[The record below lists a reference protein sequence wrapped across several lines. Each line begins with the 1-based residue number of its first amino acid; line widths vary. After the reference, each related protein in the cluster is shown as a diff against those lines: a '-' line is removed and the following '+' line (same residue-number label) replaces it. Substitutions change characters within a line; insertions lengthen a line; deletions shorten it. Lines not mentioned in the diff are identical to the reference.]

1 MAVSDDIRIYV
12 DAAVPATLNDGAA
25 ALHRRDVNEDVLATA
40 LRLDEAVTLGGVE
53 PFHGTVGILTA
64 PIEYCRRGHRAH
76 AARYDLRRSV

>member
-53 PFHGTVGILTA
+53 PFHGT
-64 PIEYCRRGHRAH
+64 CRHLNCSDRVLPPRT
-76 AARYDLRRSV
+76 